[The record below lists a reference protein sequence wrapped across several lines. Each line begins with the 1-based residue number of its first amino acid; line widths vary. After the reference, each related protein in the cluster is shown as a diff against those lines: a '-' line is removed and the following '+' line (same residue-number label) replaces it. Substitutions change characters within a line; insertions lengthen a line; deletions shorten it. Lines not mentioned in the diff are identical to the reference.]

1 MKLEIIDHSKDN
13 VIATYVVPAIS
24 MLSFE
29 EWKDLIEVVVPLDQ
43 LSVKATDLDSS
54 DPETGGPTLVGTP
67 VDFYL
72 PGPLKDGVTERLA
85 EHQVSES
92 AASSQFT
99 DSLREVQEQICAP
112 PLDVSTILLAVVE
125 EISRNHVPNEA
136 YEVRISDE

>member
-1 MKLEIIDHSKDN
+1 MKLEIIDHSKDK

-54 DPETGGPTLVGTP
+54 DPETGEPTLVVTP

-72 PGPLKDGVTERLA
+72 PGPLKDGVTERLT
-85 EHQVSES
+85 EQVSEN

-99 DSLREVQEQICAP
+99 DSLREVEEQICAP
-112 PLDVSTILLAVVE
+112 PLDVGTILLAVVE
-125 EISRNHVPNEA
+125 EISRNHLPNEA